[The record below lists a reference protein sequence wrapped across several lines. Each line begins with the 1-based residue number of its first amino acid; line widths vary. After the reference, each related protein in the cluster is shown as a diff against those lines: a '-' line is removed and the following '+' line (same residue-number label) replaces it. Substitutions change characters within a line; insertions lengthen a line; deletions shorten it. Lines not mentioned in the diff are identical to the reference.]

1 MVPLW
6 KTDLFSAVFFTFGA
20 RLWKTCILQEYL
32 ADKSVFCNKKSAENN
47 LFDACV
53 FLLEQADM
61 NAARIHALLGFLK
74 A

>member
-20 RLWKTCILQEYL
+20 RLWKTCILQKYL
-32 ADKSVFCNKKSAENN
+32 ADKSLFCNKKVPIN

-61 NAARIHALLGFLK
+61 NAARIHALLGLLK